1 MTDTTDIN
9 TTDTG
14 TTATRPAP
22 AGFGRRLPGADR
34 ARAFTEPPA
43 PAGRPASQPALTDVL
58 ADPDTAPADADGVL
72 SWERFADPSTDVLS
86 DGGWEPPPPP
96 EPPAQWGPR
105 AAVLRVLSFGLAK
118 PRPGQAELGYRR
130 DVRTIRQATW
140 PRSVRVAVANPKGG
154 SGKTPTAVL
163 LGGVLASVRGG
174 SVAIWD
180 ASDAAGTLGSRTEG
194 TAARC
199 VSDIAADP
207 QAYALPSTVGMVAA
221 TQTSFA
227 DVLGSLRE
235 REFTGPDITAVLDVL
250 DATYRVSVAD
260 SGNVPHSAA
269 FEALIGRADI
279 LVVPTTLTADSVNKA
294 VALLRRLQ
302 AAPAGLAQRAVV
314 AVLDTRGPRTP
325 GLAAQLEKIFAAVGV
340 GAVVHLPFD
349 PHIAACTALSMGALS
364 HDSLVAWT
372 RLAATTVANL
382 TVT

>member
-1 MTDTTDIN
+1 MTDTTTDN
-9 TTDTG
+9 DTG
-14 TTATRPAP
+14 TRTTA
-22 AGFGRRLPGADR
+22 RRLPGADR
-34 ARAFTEPPA
+34 ARAHTEPP
-43 PAGRPASQPALTDVL
+43 PPRRPAQPALIDVL
-58 ADPDTAPADADGVL
+58 ADPNPDPDTDPATAADVDGV
-72 SWERFADPSTDVLS
+72 SWERFAEPASADVLAA
-86 DGGWEPPPPP
+86 GGWEPPPPP
-96 EPPAQWGPR
+96 EPPAEWGKR

-118 PRPGQAELGYRR
+118 PRPGREELAYRR
-130 DVRTIRQATW
+130 DLRAIRQATW

-163 LGGVLASVRGG
+163 LGGVLAGIRGG

-180 ASDAAGTLGSRTEG
+180 ASDAAGTLGARTEG

-235 REFTGPDITAVLDVL
+235 REFAGPDITAVLDVL

-269 FEALIGRADI
+269 FQALIDRADI

-302 AAPAGLAQRAVV
+302 SAPSGLAQRAVV
-314 AVLDTRGPRTP
+314 AVLHTHGPQTP
-325 GLAAQLEKIFAAVGV
+325 GLSGQLEKIFAAVGV
-340 GAVVHLPFD
+340 GAVVHIPFD
-349 PHIAACTALSMGALS
+349 PHIAACTALSVGSLS
-364 HDSLVAWT
+364 HDSRVAWT

-382 TVT
+382 TLD